1 MKRSSPKTQQSTAEE
16 GKVGEHTYI
25 QNVYSSPLPP
35 RTQNPRK
42 RMRSVRRVQHRDKA
56 PSAEERPGWISGP
69 SCSALS
75 PGGGSGW
82 AENIGGPTEG
92 PREKERVGR
101 YSTGH
106 LLQDTPVLSQPAN
119 TARARLWGR
128 RLPKRQNVEANTLR
142 SSVSE
147 PAEGRWQR
155 FTKVQ
160 VKLFPPTSK
169 ETYLL
174 SFLNA

>member
-1 MKRSSPKTQQSTAEE
+1 MAEE

-25 QNVYSSPLPP
+25 QHVYSYSSSS

-82 AENIGGPTEG
+82 AENIGRAYRGSQRKREGGKIFNRPPPSRHSSSISTCYCG
-92 PREKERVGR
+92 PRKAEGK
-101 YSTGH
+101 TGAK
-106 LLQDTPVLSQPAN
+106 VLRPTHSGGASM
-119 TARARLWGR
+119 
-128 RLPKRQNVEANTLR
+128 K
-142 SSVSE
+142 
-147 PAEGRWQR
+147 PAEGRWER

-160 VKLFPPTSK
+160 VKLLPESNQ
-169 ETYLL
+169 Y
-174 SFLNA
+174 